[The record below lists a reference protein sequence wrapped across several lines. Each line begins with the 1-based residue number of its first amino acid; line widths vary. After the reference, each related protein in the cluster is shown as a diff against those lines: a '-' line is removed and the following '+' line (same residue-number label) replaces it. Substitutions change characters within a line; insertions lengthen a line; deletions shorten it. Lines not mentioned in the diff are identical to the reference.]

1 MILNVST
8 FEILSPIGDL
18 LVMDSTPYLK
28 VIVALVIPGAVAL

>member
-1 MILNVST
+1 LDVST

-18 LVMDSTPYLK
+18 PVMASTQYLK